1 MMSML
6 ASLARPFLA
15 QLDAETAHRLTIR
28 ALAALPPATPPQS
41 DPKLRVAAFGLR
53 FANPIGLAAGF
64 DKNAEVPDAMLGFG
78 FGFVEVGTLTPR
90 AQEGNPRPRVFRLP
104 ADQGVINRLGFNN
117 GGHAAAEARLAARR
131 GRANPSA
138 ILGINIGANK
148 DSADRAADYVAGVK
162 ALAPYASYF
171 TVNISSPN
179 TPGLRDLQQ
188 AAALDDLL
196 ARVIE
201 ARDSVGGPRRPVI
214 LKIAPDVTLAELDDI
229 VRVARS
235 RAIDG
240 MIVGN
245 TTISRPTTLRDPR
258 ANEAG
263 GLSGQ
268 PLFPLATRML
278 AETFLRVEGAFPL
291 IAAGGIS
298 SAETAWQK
306 VRAGATLMQLYS
318 ALVYHGPELVGVI
331 KRGLL
336 TRLAT
341 EGGSLSDHIGR
352 DASAWTRES

>member
-1 MMSML
+1 
-6 ASLARPFLA
+6 
-15 QLDAETAHRLTIR
+15 
-28 ALAALPPATPPQS
+28 
-41 DPKLRVAAFGLR
+41 
-53 FANPIGLAAGF
+53 
-64 DKNAEVPDAMLGFG
+64 MLGFG
-78 FGFVEVGTLTPR
+78 FGFVEAGTLTPR
-90 AQEGNPRPRVFRLP
+90 PQEGNPRPRVFRLP

-117 GGHAAAEARLAARR
+117 GGHAAAEARLTARR

-162 ALAPYASYF
+162 AFAPYASYF

-201 ARDSVGGPRRPVI
+201 ARDGASGPRRPVV

-229 VRVARS
+229 VRVARA

-245 TTISRPTTLRDPR
+245 TTISRPATLRDAR
-258 ANEAG
+258 VTEAG

-306 VRAGATLMQLYS
+306 IRAGATLMQLYS

-331 KRGLL
+331 KQGLVAKL
-336 TRLAT
+336 TT
-341 EGGSLSDHIGR
+341 EGGTLADHVGR
-352 DASAWTRES
+352 DAGSWTREI